1 MRTSVL
7 RLDSPS
13 GRQTSTCER
22 RWPERGAGVMG
33 VLTGTLNA
41 LRQMF
46 SGKEFPSGNARPV
59 QRTVIGDLAEID
71 LERN

>member
-1 MRTSVL
+1 
-7 RLDSPS
+7 
-13 GRQTSTCER
+13 
-22 RWPERGAGVMG
+22 MG